1 MPNTCNH
8 VNGEF
13 KTIELLFNTNQG
25 VKESKNEVSFFG
37 PFVTLLSH
45 VMIFTTSFRESDM
58 PKMAKISFKGV
69 LD

>member
-13 KTIELLFNTNQG
+13 KTIELLFKTNRG
-25 VKESKNEVSFFG
+25 VKESKNEVPFFG
-37 PFVTLLSH
+37 LFMTLLSH
-45 VMIFTTSFRESDM
+45 VMIFTTPFRGSDM